1 MNEKIIACI
10 PSKAMRK
17 FLTAN
22 PIKMSVLQQAT
33 IISEY
38 AEKKERVPLFQ
49 ILLEETNNEAEKL
62 LISSA
67 IEDFQN
73 GNDFYSDK
81 TLEIYNKNFPHYAFP
96 LYPFLEICGL
106 PVLFKPGDV
115 IRRGNEFYYVGFLP
129 VFIIDHCDFSDE
141 CYLCYELSY
150 PVKTEDDLVVAHA
163 HIHLCEAERASIKKL
178 TPQQMKIYRRI
189 RTLLSTMQFRKGE

>member
-49 ILLEETNNEAEKL
+49 ILLGETTNEAEKL

-67 IEDFQN
+67 IEDRTVMIF
-73 GNDFYSDK
+73 
-81 TLEIYNKNFPHYAFP
+81 I
-96 LYPFLEICGL
+96 
-106 PVLFKPGDV
+106 V
-115 IRRGNEFYYVGFLP
+115 IKRWR
-129 VFIIDHCDFSDE
+129 FIIKIS
-141 CYLCYELSY
+141 
-150 PVKTEDDLVVAHA
+150 
-163 HIHLCEAERASIKKL
+163 HIMLFRC
-178 TPQQMKIYRRI
+178 I
-189 RTLLSTMQFRKGE
+189 RF

>member
-106 PVLFKPGDV
+106 PVLF
-115 IRRGNEFYYVGFLP
+115 I
-129 VFIIDHCDFSDE
+129 
-141 CYLCYELSY
+141 
-150 PVKTEDDLVVAHA
+150 
-163 HIHLCEAERASIKKL
+163 
-178 TPQQMKIYRRI
+178 
-189 RTLLSTMQFRKGE
+189 